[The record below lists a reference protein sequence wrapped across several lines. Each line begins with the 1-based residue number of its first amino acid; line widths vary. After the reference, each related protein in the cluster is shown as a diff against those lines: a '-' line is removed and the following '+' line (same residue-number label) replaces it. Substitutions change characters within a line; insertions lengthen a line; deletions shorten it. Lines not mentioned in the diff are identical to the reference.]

1 MVWRSKPRTAL
12 LMAVLMLVLGGC
24 KYSFT
29 GASVQPDVKT
39 FSLAQFENIA
49 GVVNPTLANRLTETL
64 RDRFQQQSR
73 LNLVPRNG
81 DLVLLGA
88 VTDYSVAPIAPTAGQ
103 QAARNRLTIRC
114 KVSFENTKY
123 PDQNWEQIFENFADF
138 ENATPLPSV
147 ESTLVAEI
155 TDKIVQDIVN
165 KALSDW

>member
-1 MVWRSKPRTAL
+1 MVWRSRL
-12 LMAVLMLVLGGC
+12 GSAVLFTLLALALGGC

-39 FSLAQFENIA
+39 FSLPQFDNIA
-49 GVVNPTLANRLTETL
+49 GVVNPTLANRITETL

-81 DLVLLGA
+81 DLVLSGTVTEYA
-88 VTDYSVAPIAPTAGQ
+88 VSPIAPTAGQ

-123 PDQNWEQIFENFADF
+123 PDQNWEQTFENFADF

-147 ESTLVAEI
+147 EGTLVAEI